1 MSQILP
7 ISDQQLES
15 ALSYPRLV
23 ETLKREL
30 PAPELQ
36 IPTRQHL
43 DVGINTL
50 LLMPAWNDKYIGVK
64 MVTIFPENKSL
75 MLPSIQGTYTL
86 MDRRNG
92 SILATTDA
100 KLLTNLRTAATS
112 ALMAG
117 YLARKESRILTMIG
131 TGSLASQLIRS
142 HCSQFPI
149 EKIFIWGRNPDHAK
163 RLADGLNDLAVEI
176 TWTTDLEQA
185 IREADI
191 ISTATMSANPLVSGA
206 CVQPG
211 THIDAVGSYK
221 PNLRELDDVLIRK
234 CAIYVDTIEGA
245 TTESGDLAIPLRHG
259 VIRTRQIRGT
269 LFDLCRGTVDGRVN
283 DEEITLFKSVGHA
296 SEDLIAAGLAY
307 EVLSGLQ

>member
-149 EKIFIWGRNPDHAK
+149 EKIFIWGRNQDHAK
-163 RLADGLNDLAVEI
+163 RLVDGLNDLALEI

-221 PNLRELDDVLIRK
+221 PNLRELDDALIRK

-245 TTESGDLAIPLRHG
+245 TKESGDLAIPLRHG

>member
-36 IPTRQHL
+36 IPARQHL

-149 EKIFIWGRNPDHAK
+149 EKIFIWGRNQDHAK
-163 RLADGLNDLAVEI
+163 RLVDGLNDLALEI

-245 TTESGDLAIPLRHG
+245 TKESGDLAIPLRHG

>member
-92 SILATTDA
+92 SILATMDA

-149 EKIFIWGRNPDHAK
+149 EKIFIWGRNQDHAK
-163 RLADGLNDLAVEI
+163 RLVDGLNDLALEI

-245 TTESGDLAIPLRHG
+245 TKESGDLAIPLRHG

>member
-1 MSQILP
+1 
-7 ISDQQLES
+7 
-15 ALSYPRLV
+15 
-23 ETLKREL
+23 
-30 PAPELQ
+30 
-36 IPTRQHL
+36 
-43 DVGINTL
+43 
-50 LLMPAWNDKYIGVK
+50 
-64 MVTIFPENKSL
+64 
-75 MLPSIQGTYTL
+75 
-86 MDRRNG
+86 
-92 SILATTDA
+92 
-100 KLLTNLRTAATS
+100 
-112 ALMAG
+112 MAG

-149 EKIFIWGRNPDHAK
+149 EKIFIWGRNQDHAK
-163 RLADGLNDLAVEI
+163 RLVDGLNDLALEI

-245 TTESGDLAIPLRHG
+245 TKESGDLAIPLRHG